1 MGYLSDQTVENVR
14 QAIDIVS
21 LVGEYVQLKRA
32 GSLYKGLCPFHQEK
46 TPSFVVTE
54 ARGTYHCFGCGEG
67 GDGIQFIMKEEGLD
81 FPDAVRF
88 LAKKYGVPIE
98 ETKTF
103 DGAHKRVEKLYA
115 LNRDAMLFYY
125 RNLLTNRVPQ
135 NYLRSR
141 GLTSDIIND
150 FFLGYADGKGS
161 SLYDHLHKKG
171 YADEDMLHLGLISRS
186 NRGTGFYDRFRN
198 RLMFPI
204 LSNRNRIIGFG
215 GRIIGTGN
223 PKYLN
228 SPESDLFHKGE
239 NLYGVHILQKGKNQ
253 DRVLL
258 VEGYMDVIALHASGA
273 FYAAASLGTALT
285 PQQAHLIRRYGKQVY
300 LCYDGD
306 AAGIKAS
313 RRAIEVFQ
321 KEGVIPK
328 MILLPDGKDPDEFV
342 REKGLAAFEKTMEE
356 GLDPPDFELRICR
369 SGYDMETVAGR
380 VDYLRAATTYL
391 ATLTEEATR
400 DIYAAQVAE
409 SVGADVESVRADVKR
424 QAALLEEE
432 KRERGTNRGPDIRR
446 HDMGRKSPASD
457 IAGDLYTEQVP
468 DAYYEALYDAG
479 EEPQELSVIPDA
491 VSVQMGMNE
500 SDETG
505 EQARLEFEMIRLCQA
520 DEACFRQLEPLAEK
534 FLLSQPARAL
544 FRAVQSLRT
553 SSIPP
558 QIEWLRSA
566 LTDESAQAWLTSLE
580 EVQRRAEADGVRDV
594 QWEKMC
600 PQLIARVERFEKKKR
615 REQIRKKLQEGT
627 EEWSEKTTRAELLQ
641 ELQALDRALKM
652 RGRRAE

>member
-67 GDGIQFIMKEEGLD
+67 GDGIRFIMKEEGLD

-88 LAKKYGVPIE
+88 LAKKYGIPIE
-98 ETKTF
+98 ESAVAG
-103 DGAHKRVEKLYA
+103 GAHQRMEKLYA
-115 LNRDAMLFYY
+115 LNREAMLFYY
-125 RNLLTNRVPQ
+125 RNLLTNRIPQ
-135 NYLRSR
+135 NYLRGR
-141 GLTSDIIND
+141 GMTPDIIND
-150 FFLGYADGKGS
+150 FMLGYADESGH
-161 SLYDHLHKKG
+161 SLYDYLHEKG

-204 LSNRNRIIGFG
+204 LSNRSRVIGFG
-215 GRIIGTGN
+215 GRIIGAGN

-239 NLYGVHILQKGKNQ
+239 NLYGVHILQKGKNK

-258 VEGYMDVIALHASGA
+258 VEGYMDVIALHSAGA
-273 FYAAASLGTALT
+273 PYAAASLGTALT
-285 PQQAHLIRRYGKQVY
+285 PQQAHLIRRYGKQIY

-313 RRAIEVFQ
+313 RRAIDIFQ
-321 KEGVIPK
+321 QEGVIPK
-328 MILLPDGKDPDEFV
+328 MILLPDGKDPDEYV
-342 REKGLAAFEKTMEE
+342 REKGLPAFETAMEQ

-380 VDYLRAATTYL
+380 VDYLRAATAYL
-391 ATLTEEATR
+391 ATLQEEATR

-409 SVGADVESVRADVKR
+409 SVGADSESVRADVKR
-424 QAALLEEE
+424 QAALLAEE
-432 KRERGTNRGPDIRR
+432 KRTRGHARPE
-446 HDMGRKSPASD
+446 
-457 IAGDLYTEQVP
+457 IAQRARTKREAPPREEAMRTDGVP
-468 DAYYEALYDAG
+468 DTYYETLYDAQ
-479 EEPQELSVIPDA
+479 EEPFEQATADA
-491 VSVQMGMNE
+491 ISVQMGMNGNDE
-500 SDETG
+500 SRER
-505 EQARLEFEMIRLCQA
+505 ARLEFEVIRLCQV
-520 DEACFRQLEPLAEK
+520 DETCFTQLEPLAES
-534 FLLSQPARAL
+534 FLASRPALAL
-544 FRAVQSLRT
+544 FRAVRSLRT

-566 LTDESAQAWLTSLE
+566 LTDETAQAWLTSLE
-580 EVQRRAEADGVRDV
+580 EVQRRAEADGIRNV

-600 PQLIARVERFEKKKR
+600 PQLIARVERFEKKQR
-615 REQIRKKLQEGT
+615 REQIRKMLQEGT

-641 ELQALDRALKM
+641 ELQELDRALKM